1 MKTPEEIREQI
12 KFAKDQLSNARDQY
26 SKLHQIDMLSQEG
39 NMLQELINQVKGE
52 IKALEW
58 VLGNEQ

>member
-12 KFAKDQLSNARDQY
+12 KFAKDQLSNSRDNY

-39 NMLQELINQVKGE
+39 NILRELINQVKGE

-58 VLGNEQ
+58 VLDDGQ